1 MKLYQIILPVL
12 IGALI
17 GYCTNYVAIKMLFL
31 PRRALHIGKWRLP
44 MTPGV
49 IPKNKA
55 RLATAVGNAVSDRL
69 ITREDILEGVK
80 RSGVSERIVEGITAS
95 IVGSEASIR
104 KLTDGAIP
112 AEEMDA
118 ALESASRRIGQKIL
132 DGIRSIDLR
141 AMVSDMLQSS
151 FGTLLSNPMVAMFL
165 GGISLDSI
173 SERVVQ
179 AISGYIDRAFV
190 VLLGAKQYYV

>member
-17 GYCTNYVAIKMLFL
+17 GYCTNFVAIKMLFL

-69 ITREDILEGVK
+69 ITHEDILEGVK
-80 RSGVSERIVEGITAS
+80 RSGVSERIVEGIKTT
-95 IVGSEASIR
+95 IVGSEA
-104 KLTDGAIP
+104 
-112 AEEMDA
+112 
-118 ALESASRRIGQKIL
+118 
-132 DGIRSIDLR
+132 
-141 AMVSDMLQSS
+141 
-151 FGTLLSNPMVAMFL
+151 
-165 GGISLDSI
+165 
-173 SERVVQ
+173 
-179 AISGYIDRAFV
+179 
-190 VLLGAKQYYV
+190 